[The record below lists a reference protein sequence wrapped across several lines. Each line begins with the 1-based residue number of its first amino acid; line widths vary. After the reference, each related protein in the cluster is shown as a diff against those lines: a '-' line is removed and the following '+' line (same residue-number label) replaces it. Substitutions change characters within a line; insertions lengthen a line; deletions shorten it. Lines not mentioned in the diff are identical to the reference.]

1 MTTLPPKETTS
12 DLSHLAF
19 CALVALH
26 LAREDGIASSPYA
39 ENLFLIR
46 WLAQAQ
52 KQKRFP
58 KSVAVDIEWLLEK
71 GRKQGPAG
79 KLKQHLEYLWQ
90 SCSGDVIAQ
99 SDLFRLTFATEYLKD
114 QGWNNEVMSEREWLS
129 GRFSESERDR
139 NGFYAE
145 KSALNAAYSEK
156 GKQLHALELRVT
168 GQVNIFMDT
177 LKKHGLITHLTTSG
191 SQYHTV
197 MLTPNKYHNK

>member
-1 MTTLPPKETTS
+1 MTTLSPKETTS

-26 LAREDGIASSPYA
+26 FAREDAVASSPYA

-90 SCSGDVIAQ
+90 SCNGDVIV
-99 SDLFRLTFATEYLKD
+99 
-114 QGWNNEVMSEREWLS
+114 NNPEFIRE
-129 GRFSESERDR
+129 
-139 NGFYAE
+139 
-145 KSALNAAYSEK
+145 
-156 GKQLHALELRVT
+156 
-168 GQVNIFMDT
+168 
-177 LKKHGLITHLTTSG
+177 
-191 SQYHTV
+191 
-197 MLTPNKYHNK
+197 